1 MIIIIIIIIIIIM
14 IESSDQLIHVVPI
27 EVSLH
32 PTSSG
37 VLKKIVFLRIML

>member
-1 MIIIIIIIIIIIM
+1 MIMIMIIIIIM
-14 IESSDQLIHVVPI
+14 IESSDHLIHVVPF